1 MTQRGKPGARSRLIG
16 SNRKARHDYQI
27 LETFEAGLVLT
38 GAEVK
43 SVRAGRVN
51 LKDGYARVED
61 GEVYLYHMHIAPYD
75 KATHQPQDPD
85 RRRKLL
91 LRASEIRKLI
101 GKVTERGL
109 TLVPLDV
116 HFSGPWAKVTVAVA
130 RGKKTI
136 DKRRD
141 IAERDAAREIA
152 RARRRHEVDG

>member
-1 MTQRGKPGARSRLIG
+1 MGAKREANPHRRIVS
-16 SNRKARHDYQI
+16 SNRKARRDYEV
-27 LETFEAGLVLT
+27 LDTLEAGLILT

-51 LKDGYARVED
+51 LKDSYARLED
-61 GEVYLYHMHIAPYD
+61 GEVFLYNMHISAYE
-75 KATHQPQDPD
+75 KASGHPHDPD

-91 LRASEIRKLI
+91 LSASEIKRLI
-101 GKVTERGL
+101 GKTAERGL

-116 HFSGPWAKVTVAVA
+116 HFSGPWAKVELALA

-141 IAERDAAREIA
+141 IAERDAQREME
-152 RARRRHEVDG
+152 RARRRNR